1 MNNHHEEMA
10 KAVSPQAYGAVK
22 SWGLLATINIY
33 GCDRE
38 MIKSPKELERFV
50 IELCD
55 LIDMKRHGAP
65 MIERFAEGPLEGY
78 SMLQFIETSSITCHF
93 DEEADRAFIDIFS
106 CKYFNSET
114 AAAFCQEFF
123 KGSHY
128 KMQNIIRS

>member
-1 MNNHHEEMA
+1 MNNNHEEMTR
-10 KAVSPQAYGAVK
+10 VITPEEYGQEK

-50 IELCD
+50 IELCE
-55 LIDMKRHGAP
+55 LIDMKRYGDP
-65 MIERFAEGPLEGY
+65 FIERFAEGPLEGY

-106 CKYFNSET
+106 CKYFDSQV
-114 AAAFCQEFF
+114 AAEFCQKFF
-123 KGSHY
+123 KGSDY
-128 KMQNIIRS
+128 KMKNIIRS